1 MLVRAV
7 VNRHGGYVF
16 AAGGETFGAAFH
28 RADDAAAWGRELQ
41 LEVTSEPWPGGV
53 ELRLRIGLHTGE
65 TEERAGSYFG
75 PAVNA
80 AARIAAAG
88 HGGQILVSGV
98 TSDLLDRNDVLD
110 LGTYRL
116 NGEVSGVRILQL
128 DEGRHPPL
136 RTEDSR
142 RGNLPLRLDRLHG
155 RENDLDV
162 IGEALSHSP
171 VVTLV
176 GPGGIGKTRLALA
189 VGMSDADRVGG
200 VWLIEL
206 ASIASSNDV
215 PRAVADVL
223 EVKEGPGRSLTQSVI
238 AALQSRSALLVL
250 DNCEHVIDG
259 AAELVQAIAER
270 CPNVRVLATSREALG
285 VSGEQLIAVGP
296 LDPAGPAV
304 ELFNERAQAISATF
318 DAAASR
324 SDVEEICRRL
334 DGVPLAIEL
343 AAART
348 RTLAPSDLVDRLGH
362 RLHLLTG
369 GRRTRP
375 DRHRTLRATI
385 QWSYDLLAPAQQ
397 TLFQRLSVF
406 AGPFDLEG
414 AGSVAAGED
423 LDRVDID
430 DLLQDLVEKS
440 MLTVVSGPFGR
451 LFRLL
456 ETMREFAAEQLAEA
470 GSPDLV
476 AERHAQWCLQQ
487 VTDIHHLLV
496 GPAEIEGVARLGQ
509 LWPNLRAA
517 FDWACTPRTR
527 QLAAALV
534 RPVAAELNLR
544 KQTEIRD
551 WAERILAVTPPTDED
566 ETVYWL
572 VCATYG
578 YKQNGDHQ
586 AYERLVHRYGKPDH
600 PLVRYTRAYLYDDG
614 EALRECSREA
624 VAWLRSHG
632 EEQAAVHVEIAGVA
646 SSLMS
651 TGHFAELDAFVSA
664 LVDRYRTQ
672 GPPTLLYVTLAMLG
686 YSALFQGKA
695 DDAEQLFDES
705 ASIDVP
711 DRTSSVNE
719 PAQARAALRRGD
731 QSQAFRILRSY
742 VEELLETD
750 YTDLARNA
758 AIEFINMMTAIDRLP
773 EAERIRGYLV
783 STGDF
788 GNLAARG
795 LVNDAANKIA
805 VSAERSP
812 DRFQTPGRDLDA
824 RQALEYMRDTLDE
837 LANHEYT
844 PRPSTTPPQI

>member
-1 MLVRAV
+1 M
-7 VNRHGGYVF
+7 
-16 AAGGETFGAAFH
+16 
-28 RADDAAAWGRELQ
+28 
-41 LEVTSEPWPGGV
+41 
-53 ELRLRIGLHTGE
+53 
-65 TEERAGSYFG
+65 
-75 PAVNA
+75 
-80 AARIAAAG
+80 
-88 HGGQILVSGV
+88 
-98 TSDLLDRNDVLD
+98 
-110 LGTYRL
+110 
-116 NGEVSGVRILQL
+116 
-128 DEGRHPPL
+128 
-136 RTEDSR
+136 
-142 RGNLPLRLDRLHG
+142 
-155 RENDLDV
+155 
-162 IGEALSHSP
+162 
-171 VVTLV
+171 
-176 GPGGIGKTRLALA
+176 
-189 VGMSDADRVGG
+189 
-200 VWLIEL
+200 
-206 ASIASSNDV
+206 
-215 PRAVADVL
+215 
-223 EVKEGPGRSLTQSVI
+223 
-238 AALQSRSALLVL
+238 L

-285 VSGEQLIAVGP
+285 VSGEQLITVGP

-334 DGVPLAIEL
+334 DGIPLAIEL

-348 RTLAPSDLVDRLGH
+348 TTLAPSDLVDRLGH

-385 QWSYDLLAPAQQ
+385 QWSYDLLTPAQQ

-406 AGPFDLEG
+406 AGPFNLEG
-414 AGSVAAGED
+414 AGSVAAGDD

-440 MLTVVSGPFGR
+440 MLTVMSGPFGR

-470 GSPDLV
+470 GSADLV

-517 FDWACTPRTR
+517 FDWACTPRTP

-551 WAERILAVTPPTDED
+551 WAERILAITPPTDED
-566 ETVYWL
+566 ETAYWL

-614 EALRECSREA
+614 EALQP
-624 VAWLRSHG
+624 V
-632 EEQAAVHVEIAGVA
+632 
-646 SSLMS
+646 
-651 TGHFAELDAFVSA
+651 F
-664 LVDRYRTQ
+664 
-672 GPPTLLYVTLAMLG
+672 P
-686 YSALFQGKA
+686 
-695 DDAEQLFDES
+695 
-705 ASIDVP
+705 
-711 DRTSSVNE
+711 
-719 PAQARAALRRGD
+719 
-731 QSQAFRILRSY
+731 
-742 VEELLETD
+742 
-750 YTDLARNA
+750 
-758 AIEFINMMTAIDRLP
+758 
-773 EAERIRGYLV
+773 
-783 STGDF
+783 
-788 GNLAARG
+788 
-795 LVNDAANKIA
+795 
-805 VSAERSP
+805 
-812 DRFQTPGRDLDA
+812 
-824 RQALEYMRDTLDE
+824 
-837 LANHEYT
+837 
-844 PRPSTTPPQI
+844 